1 MKVKYKQLAR
11 EQLDET
17 LKRFEALKVTAVP
30 AKGWIRAVRDALG
43 MSGKQ
48 LAKRM
53 SVNQQRIAR
62 MERDERPGKITVK
75 TLQAAA
81 EAMNCVFVYGLVP
94 RDTLEQTMRDQA
106 KRLAKKQAARSNQLM
121 RLENQELGETEKEK
135 AFKNLV
141 EEIVRTMPKSLW
153 EESDD

>member
-1 MKVKYKQLAR
+1 MKTKYKHLVR
-11 EQLDET
+11 EQLDQT
-17 LKRFEALKVTAVP
+17 LKRFEALKATSVP

-53 SVNQQRIAR
+53 GVNQQRIAR

-81 EAMNCVFVYGLVP
+81 EAMDCVFVYALVP
-94 RDTLEQTMRDQA
+94 RESLEQTIRGQA
-106 KRLAKKQAARSNQLM
+106 RKLAKKQFAYSNQLM
-121 RLENQELGETEKEK
+121 RLENQELSDAEKETV
-135 AFKNLV
+135 FKNLI
-141 EEIVRTMPKSLW
+141 EEIVWTMPKPLW
-153 EESDD
+153 EENDD